1 MLDKP
6 ARNAVTTALAHALG
20 TRLKTAHAP
29 LRAPTCANKEAIL

>member
-1 MLDKP
+1 MLDKL
-6 ARNAVTTALAHALG
+6 ACNAVMAKVGHALG